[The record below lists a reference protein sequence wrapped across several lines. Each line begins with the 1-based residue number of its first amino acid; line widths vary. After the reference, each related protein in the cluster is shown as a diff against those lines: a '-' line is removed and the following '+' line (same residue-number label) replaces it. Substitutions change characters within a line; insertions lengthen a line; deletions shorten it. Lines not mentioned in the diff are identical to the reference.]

1 MLAGL
6 ALHLVQDV
14 IANRPRHA
22 GVYALLY
29 RLRHGFDRDRIGWE
43 DHQAFHDWSDKP
55 WYTWI

>member
-1 MLAGL
+1 MGL

-43 DHQAFHDWSDKP
+43 DHQAFHDWSDRP
-55 WYTWI
+55 WYTWL